1 MNIVIPT
8 ADYPPI
14 EGGIGTVSLH
24 LSRELAE
31 MGHNVTVI
39 APYFPG
45 MDDFDAT
52 EPANVVRFHGYHV
65 GWFRFF
71 PMLLKSW
78 GPMRRADLVMG
89 INIAYGGI
97 MAWLARRPYVTFAY
111 AYEFLKFRHVPLIPT
126 LFRRV
131 YNHACAVIAI
141 SHYTAEQLRL
151 FGVDAAQIRVVFPGA
166 PAPEAVSDNTLHQ
179 VREKL
184 VLDGSPLI
192 LAVGRMIPRKGHAK
206 LVRALAAIRNHHPA
220 ALLVCVGQGPTVVD
234 VAREAQRL
242 NLRDAVRLPGRLSDT
257 EVAALYRLCDV
268 FALPTGEDQRGQVE
282 GFGLV
287 FSEAHAYGMPVV
299 AGRSGGVVDAVLHEE
314 TGLLV
319 DPEDEDAL
327 ADSLLRLL
335 NDEEEA
341 ARLGAAG
348 KERVERELNWAAFT
362 RGVMDGV
369 EGDHE

>member
-24 LSRELAE
+24 LSRELAK
-31 MGHNVTVI
+31 MGHHVTVI
-39 APYFPG
+39 APYFPD
-45 MDDFDAT
+45 MDGFDAN
-52 EPANVVRFHGYHV
+52 EPVNVIRFRGYHA

-71 PMLLKSW
+71 PMMFKSW
-78 GPMRRADLVMG
+78 GPMRRADLIMG

-97 MAWLARRPYVTFAY
+97 LAWLARRPYMTFAY
-111 AYEFLKFRHVPLIPT
+111 AYEFMKFARAPLIPA

-131 YNHACAVIAI
+131 YNRSRAVIAI
-141 SHYTAEQLRL
+141 SHYTAEQLTQ
-151 FGVDAAQIRVVFPGA
+151 FGVNTARIRVVFPGA
-166 PAPEAVSDNTLHQ
+166 PTPEAVSDETLCQ

-184 VLDGSPLI
+184 VLDGAPLI

-206 LVRALAAIRNHHPA
+206 LVRALAVVREHHPT

-242 NLRDAVRLPGRLSDT
+242 NLREAVRLPGRLSDP
-257 EVAALYRLCDV
+257 EVAALYTLCDV

-287 FSEAHAYGMPVV
+287 FSEAHAYGVPVV
-299 AGRSGGVVDAVLHEE
+299 AGRSGGVVDAVLHGE

-319 DPEDEDAL
+319 DPNDDDGL
-327 ADSLLRLL
+327 ADALLRLL
-335 NDEEEA
+335 NDKDEA

-348 KERVERELNWAAFT
+348 KARVGQELNWQAFT
-362 RGVMDGV
+362 RGVMNAV
-369 EGDHE
+369 ESSHE